1 MSTRTRA
8 KSNITTSIRDE
19 DGTEFAPYERRSR
32 RTLEPGDEP
41 IGTGV
46 VRQIDTV
53 RCAWAAILCLRSAKC
68 HGQTERVRPPKSKD
82 GVPYLRVLHD
92 ILQNE
97 IYTEDDQGSR
107 PHSEEWPSS
116 TKRPSASSDT
126 VFLSLT
132 PARSLP
138 TTVTKDTKQEIAS
151 HGRASYA
158 STPARALVAWVS
170 SQVCSRV

>member
-107 PHSEEWPSS
+107 PHSE
-116 TKRPSASSDT
+116 A
-126 VFLSLT
+126 V
-132 PARSLP
+132 
-138 TTVTKDTKQEIAS
+138 
-151 HGRASYA
+151 
-158 STPARALVAWVS
+158 ALFHKAAFRFIHPIP
-170 SQVCSRV
+170 CSFP